1 MTFDYKGKCTRC
13 NTDAGYLNGKKMHTI
28 AGILFSVKV
37 FKPNNEILCE
47 FPIFEDED
55 SEEKDKKIEER

>member
-1 MTFDYKGKCTRC
+1 MTFDYKGKCKRC
-13 NTDAGYLNGKKMHTI
+13 DTAAGYLNGKKMHTI

-55 SEEKDKKIEER
+55 SEEKDKKVEER